1 MNDVN
6 ILIPL
11 IAVGVALGGLIL
23 TSSRALRQEMTHMEA
38 RLRQDMKQMEARF
51 QQEMTQMDA
60 RLRQE
65 MGHLREDM
73 TRLGERVARL
83 EHGQAR
89 LEGLLEGLRE
99 AIAGRAAAR

>member
-1 MNDVN
+1 MDDVN
-6 ILIPL
+6 ILIPV

-23 TSSRALRQEMTHMEA
+23 TSSRGLRQEMT
-38 RLRQDMKQMEARF
+38 QME
-51 QQEMTQMDA
+51 A

-99 AIAGRAAAR
+99 AITGRTASG